1 MSATVNRTRVKKY
14 IGEFHVNR
22 VIEIYVRCKHV
33 KRKSS

>member
-1 MSATVNRTRVKKY
+1 MSVTVKRTRVKEY

-33 KRKSS
+33 KMKSS